1 MRASLLALAKSIY
14 YVISG
19 HYFTSYINS
28 CYLNKPDEDWYWPVE
43 ILQLNSISR
52 CLISPCK
59 SLLDCN
65 VFNFIYFD

>member
-1 MRASLLALAKSIY
+1 MIKQGEIDLSCD
-14 YVISG
+14 ISTG
-19 HYFTSYINS
+19 
-28 CYLNKPDEDWYWPVE
+28 
-43 ILQLNSISR
+43 QLNSISR

>member
-1 MRASLLALAKSIY
+1 MLRYTIFGLANSSL
-14 YVISG
+14 
-19 HYFTSYINS
+19 H
-28 CYLNKPDEDWYWPVE
+28 
-43 ILQLNSISR
+43 QLDSFSR